1 MGNRFF
7 RSRRSPEPRG
17 KGGPEGEQRPTAAE
31 INRQLRAWPPRRITS
46 WALMLTG
53 LAIGVQHLVA
63 HAGFRPLPISMGLQ
77 DVLLGYPAAAILII
91 AGAAL
96 LDPRPK
102 I

>member
-1 MGNRFF
+1 
-7 RSRRSPEPRG
+7 
-17 KGGPEGEQRPTAAE
+17 
-31 INRQLRAWPPRRITS
+31 
-46 WALMLTG
+46 MLTG
-53 LAIGVQHLVA
+53 LAIAVQHLVA